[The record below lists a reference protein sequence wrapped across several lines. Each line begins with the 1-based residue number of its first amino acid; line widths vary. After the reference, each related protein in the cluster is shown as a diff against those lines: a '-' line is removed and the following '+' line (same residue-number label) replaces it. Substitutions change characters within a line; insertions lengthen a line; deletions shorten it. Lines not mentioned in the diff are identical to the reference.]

1 MKLYL
6 SKYWKDTC
14 MFGFFII
21 LMIIVST
28 ISFCIWS
35 HDDEDYL
42 LIIGALIFISI
53 FGYLMYVSLKLVRY
67 TITENEKV
75 TMYSFNGNQLCSID
89 LDKDVYY
96 EVLTLIE
103 GAYSKKKFI
112 IISNERFDPYRKS
125 TDIGLAKIC
134 KLIDINKKQ
143 IILPYEKPALALIG
157 FATWHNVAIC
167 E

>member
-14 MFGFFII
+14 MFGCFII
-21 LMIIVST
+21 LMLIVSA

-35 HDDEDYL
+35 HDAEDYL
-42 LIIGALIFISI
+42 IIIGTLIFISI
-53 FGYLMYVSLKLVRY
+53 FGYLMHVSIKLVRY

-75 TMYSFNGNQLCSID
+75 TMYSYNGNQLCSID
-89 LDKDVYY
+89 LDKDIYY

-103 GAYSKKKFI
+103 GTYSKKKFI

-125 TDIGLAKIC
+125 TNIGLGKIC
-134 KLIDINKKQ
+134 KSIDTNKKQ
-143 IILPYEKPALALIG
+143 IILPYEKSARALIN
-157 FATWHNVAIC
+157 FATWHNIETC
-167 E
+167 K